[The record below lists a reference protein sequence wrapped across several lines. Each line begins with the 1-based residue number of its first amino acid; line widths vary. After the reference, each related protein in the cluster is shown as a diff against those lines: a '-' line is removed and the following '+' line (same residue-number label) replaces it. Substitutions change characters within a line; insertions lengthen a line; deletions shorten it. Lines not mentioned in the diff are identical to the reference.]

1 MSSFRQSRGS
11 AGLRPEDRP
20 FQPSL
25 SITGDVERLL
35 DLAPAQSVHARAM
48 RLAVIA
54 NALDA
59 AHVGDG
65 RWTFYSRDSNHYPL
79 RRRSSPPGYTRTA
92 VVAAVEALAAKD
104 FLEHERTR
112 PSPAAE
118 FRSRYRAAPALI
130 ERLADVAA
138 GDFVFGMS
146 KCIILRDDEGGE
158 IPYRESRRIRAM
170 RRDVKAQNLFLA
182 QHHIDVVHPDVEM
195 DSRGFLLVRGRR
207 INPGRRGLYRVFNG
221 SFALGG
227 RWYGGWWQGLPADVR
242 AGIVIDG
249 NPTVELDYRACHLR
263 LLAASARVTL
273 PLDDPGFDPFAIPGV
288 ERGHA
293 KLAFHVM
300 LNASAESSALRALG
314 GELDSAGAHPYAAEL
329 AAAVRARFPGFAPYW
344 STGVGLRLQRVD
356 SDICAAV
363 QRRLRGSGIACLS
376 LHDSFIA
383 PMRHRAELDTV
394 MASEFDRACDRL
406 RRRPLPHGR
415 GAAR

>member
-1 MSSFRQSRGS
+1 MPRRRSSGA

-25 SITGDVERLL
+25 SIAGDVELLL
-35 DLAPAQSVHARAM
+35 DLAPAQSVPARAM

-65 RWTFYSRDSNHYPL
+65 RWTFYSRDRTHYAL
-79 RRRSSPPGYTRTA
+79 RRRFSPPGYTRTA
-92 VVAAVEALAAKD
+92 VVAAVEALASKD
-104 FLEHERTR
+104 FLEHQRTR

-118 FRSRYRAAPALI
+118 FRSRFRAAPALI

-138 GDFVFGMS
+138 RDFVFELREP
-146 KCIILRDDEGGE
+146 IILRDAEGDET
-158 IPYRESRRIRAM
+158 PCRESRRIRAM
-170 RRDVKAQNLFLA
+170 RRDVEAQNLFLG
-182 QHHIDVVHPDVEM
+182 QHEIGVVHPDVAT
-195 DSRGFLLVRGRR
+195 DSRGFLLVRGRC
-207 INPGRRGLYRVFNG
+207 INPGRRRLYRVFNG

-242 AGIVIDG
+242 AGILIDG
-249 NPTVELDYRACHLR
+249 EPTVELDYHACHLR
-263 LLAASARVTL
+263 LLAASARVAL
-273 PLDDPGFDPFAIPGV
+273 PFDDPGFDPFSIPGV
-288 ERGHA
+288 ERRHA

-329 AAAVRARFPGFAPYW
+329 AAAVRARFPEFAPYW

-383 PMRHRAELDTV
+383 PARHRAELDAV
-394 MASEFDRACDRL
+394 MTPEFDRACDRL
-406 RRRPLPHGR
+406 RRRSLPHR
-415 GAAR
+415 RRAAR